1 MIKPDEGGFAYQL
14 QQNELESNPG
24 VFGSF
29 IKWKQFVEGSARDWL
44 ASAEKTNEGK
54 CQGALEKAIQ
64 FLSELLVNGP
74 LAQADIEEQ
83 YLNAGYSH
91 STIRRAKSTL
101 QIQSVKAGGYFGSEE
116 QQWLWSLPNS
126 Q

>member
-1 MIKPDEGGFAYQL
+1 
-14 QQNELESNPG
+14 
-24 VFGSF
+24 
-29 IKWKQFVEGSARDWL
+29 
-44 ASAEKTNEGK
+44 
-54 CQGALEKAIQ
+54 LEKAIQ
-64 FLSELLVNGP
+64 FLSELLLNGP
-74 LAQADIEEQ
+74 LPQAVIEEQ